1 VVIPKPGKKS
11 YSDPKS
17 YRPISLQSCFGKLL
31 ESIVAKRLSHA
42 ALMCGAT
49 HPSQMGA
56 QSENSAIDALVR
68 TITPIANSISK
79 KITSNSRPARPAVL
93 THDIEGAFN
102 QVHPTTLLEVLN
114 QRQMPLYLTKWVAAF
129 NTDRE
134 IAFGF
139 DHQSETPQ
147 PYRCGLPQGSP
158 MSPILFLIYSNAM
171 LEREHYPAD
180 TIDTSYVDDICMV
193 QLSHTVSRAN
203 TLLAERTEQYLKSGI
218 CLRLT
223 FASPKTE
230 LLYCL
235 PLNSKDKNKS
245 LSSHP
250 ALRILDTT
258 ILAKRQIKYLGVFID
273 ESLTFIHHATMAAAQ
288 GHKILGSLGFLRHR
302 SRGIPAYVSHH
313 LAMTAILPAMF
324 WASPAWWAATPM
336 VITTLKVTYNSIAR
350 WITGLP
356 LNTRTTN
363 LITLAH
369 LPPME
374 AYLDYL
380 SLRYAIRLHFLP
392 TCHALGPPRVQPA
405 THTNLPGL
413 HYLYNL
419 GKNLVQGK
427 LEDRTTTSTA
437 EGVAKVTSPNPDKT
451 TQPRQLHGKWLTT
464 LPEHTVTIYTDGSKL
479 EDGSVGCGW
488 AIYHCRNQ
496 QLYQLTEGRCH
507 LGRRA
512 EVYDAELH
520 AVQEAVTTLLT
531 TTIPRSAVFICIDN
545 QAAIDTLQ
553 HNESNHEFARRALE
567 VIARLQL
574 LGWQISTVWCPSHCG
589 IPGNEKADA
598 LAKMAAS
605 STVPC
610 RFAVTTKYWLLA
622 QARKGFLERW
632 KRELPLSNPSFKFP
646 SHLRGIDWAD
656 TRAMWRVFC
665 NRSPSDPPPNITA
678 DPCPCGLSLI
688 SSHHLLQECAL
699 LARQRTELQHSTT
712 GDIQTAS
719 FLTTPRNVQPIRR
732 FLRATGLGH
741 STHLCFDNS
750 SNDSPMN
757 DADDTSSDSP
767 EPDFGA
773 FEP

>member
-250 ALRILDTT
+250 PLRILDTT
-258 ILAKRQIKYLGVFID
+258 IFAK
-273 ESLTFIHHATMAAAQ
+273 
-288 GHKILGSLGFLRHR
+288 
-302 SRGIPAYVSHH
+302 
-313 LAMTAILPAMF
+313 
-324 WASPAWWAATPM
+324 
-336 VITTLKVTYNSIAR
+336 
-350 WITGLP
+350 
-356 LNTRTTN
+356 
-363 LITLAH
+363 
-369 LPPME
+369 
-374 AYLDYL
+374 
-380 SLRYAIRLHFLP
+380 
-392 TCHALGPPRVQPA
+392 
-405 THTNLPGL
+405 
-413 HYLYNL
+413 
-419 GKNLVQGK
+419 
-427 LEDRTTTSTA
+427 
-437 EGVAKVTSPNPDKT
+437 
-451 TQPRQLHGKWLTT
+451 
-464 LPEHTVTIYTDGSKL
+464 
-479 EDGSVGCGW
+479 
-488 AIYHCRNQ
+488 
-496 QLYQLTEGRCH
+496 
-507 LGRRA
+507 
-512 EVYDAELH
+512 
-520 AVQEAVTTLLT
+520 
-531 TTIPRSAVFICIDN
+531 
-545 QAAIDTLQ
+545 
-553 HNESNHEFARRALE
+553 
-567 VIARLQL
+567 
-574 LGWQISTVWCPSHCG
+574 
-589 IPGNEKADA
+589 
-598 LAKMAAS
+598 
-605 STVPC
+605 
-610 RFAVTTKYWLLA
+610 
-622 QARKGFLERW
+622 
-632 KRELPLSNPSFKFP
+632 
-646 SHLRGIDWAD
+646 
-656 TRAMWRVFC
+656 
-665 NRSPSDPPPNITA
+665 
-678 DPCPCGLSLI
+678 
-688 SSHHLLQECAL
+688 
-699 LARQRTELQHSTT
+699 
-712 GDIQTAS
+712 
-719 FLTTPRNVQPIRR
+719 
-732 FLRATGLGH
+732 
-741 STHLCFDNS
+741 
-750 SNDSPMN
+750 
-757 DADDTSSDSP
+757 
-767 EPDFGA
+767 
-773 FEP
+773 